1 MPCEDT
7 KILQFD
13 PYQKS
18 DKALFIICADIGCIA
33 EKIDG
38 CKNNPE
44 KSSTTKVSKHIP
56 WGFSMST
63 ISSFRSMENK
73 RGIKIIWKSF
83 INP

>member
-18 DKALFIICADIGCIA
+18 NKAPFIMYSRYQYSIQYLVCIDIGCIA

-56 WGFSMST
+56 
-63 ISSFRSMENK
+63 
-73 RGIKIIWKSF
+73 
-83 INP
+83 

>member
-18 DKALFIICADIGCIA
+18 DKAPFIICADIGCIA

-44 KSSTTKVSKHIP
+44 KSFTTKVSKHIP
-56 WGFSMST
+56 
-63 ISSFRSMENK
+63 
-73 RGIKIIWKSF
+73 
-83 INP
+83 